1 MCVYECMFTEFG
13 MNFPLSPLFLQFA
26 ADRGVPT
33 SQLTHGVVR
42 HIVFTEA
49 LARAAGVVF
58 DRLFSSTTVQ
68 ASETERE
75 LKEKFRLL
83 KELSHRLWPEVVA
96 ALEKKKQ
103 ERKDKREGKTNL
115 PSLRLRYLPSRSKK
129 KSMGLRKRAAVPID
143 DVVVASEPALKRK
156 GSSPPD

>member
-1 MCVYECMFTEFG
+1 M
-13 MNFPLSPLFLQFA
+13 LF
-26 ADRGVPT
+26 
-33 SQLTHGVVR
+33 
-42 HIVFTEA
+42 
-49 LARAAGVVF
+49 VVF
-58 DRLFSSTTVQ
+58 AGPSRR
-68 ASETERE
+68 ARPNGE

-103 ERKDKREGKTNL
+103 ERKDKREGKDKSAIPAT
-115 PSLRLRYLPSRSKK
+115 PISSKRLLLFFFAWFSSGILMFCFVLAAKPSRSKK

-143 DVVVASEPALKRK
+143 DVVVASEPAPKRK